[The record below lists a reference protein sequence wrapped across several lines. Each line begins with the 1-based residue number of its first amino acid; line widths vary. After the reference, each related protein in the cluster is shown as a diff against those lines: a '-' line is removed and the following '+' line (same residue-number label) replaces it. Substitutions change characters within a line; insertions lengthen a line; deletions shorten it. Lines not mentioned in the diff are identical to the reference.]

1 MCRVIDHSVSCVQF
15 LASRRQ
21 HTMSHVT
28 EDTDVLITQ
37 LRKSKSSESGES
49 ETAKDNQSDCKVRS
63 RDERGDESTPPR
75 THVSPCTDARTV
87 TQSHRPQVLLSS
99 NKRSSAT
106 PVVSGEWRAER
117 SEMVTGRRLGSREA
131 IVRPHPGICRR
142 LHRTAQ

>member
-1 MCRVIDHSVSCVQF
+1 MKRGMDRPARSGTAHARDFEQKKAYGHGHGVCDCVVSNAMCRVIDHSVSCVQF

-75 THVSPCTDARTV
+75 THVSP
-87 TQSHRPQVLLSS
+87 
-99 NKRSSAT
+99 
-106 PVVSGEWRAER
+106 
-117 SEMVTGRRLGSREA
+117 
-131 IVRPHPGICRR
+131 
-142 LHRTAQ
+142 